1 VANDNRSDTFPETP
15 FHIRVLP
22 SNDQAPT
29 FKESTIVLRP
39 LQSGTLTLP
48 REVFEVE
55 DPDTDIDDLIFTVDK
70 TPSNFILEMRSKGH
84 QYALNRGLNS

>member
-1 VANDNRSDTFPETP
+1 MANDNRSDTFPETP